1 MKWYVVML
9 IIWNVVL
16 FIYGVAV
23 TVVMGKENYE
33 LDCKLSGRDRTI
45 QIYKDLTDEQRRK
58 IGDLATIVNDPH
70 MRCVGFCEDCKSATY
85 SVFLKTYLCEG
96 IDKKPKD
103 YCSDFQS
110 RYDNVQS

>member
-1 MKWYVVML
+1 MKVWLL
-9 IIWNVVL
+9 ILAVWSVVL

-33 LDCKLSGRDRTI
+33 LDCKLSGKDRTI
-45 QIYKDLTDEQRRK
+45 QIYKDLTDEQRRR

-96 IDKKPKD
+96 IDKKKHD
-103 YCSDFQS
+103 YCSDFKS

>member
-1 MKWYVVML
+1 MTWILTLL
-9 IIWNVVL
+9 IIWCVVL

-23 TVVMGKENYE
+23 TVVMGKENQE
-33 LDCKLSGRDRTI
+33 LDCKGAGQDRKLN
-45 QIYKDLTDEQRRK
+45 IYKELVEEQRRK
-58 IGDLATIVNDPH
+58 IADLATIVNDPH

-85 SVFLKTYLCEG
+85 SVFLQTYLCEG
-96 IDKKPKD
+96 IDKKKHD

>member
-1 MKWYVVML
+1 MTWILTLL
-9 IIWNVVL
+9 IIWCVVL
-16 FIYGVAV
+16 FVYGVLV
-23 TVVMGKENYE
+23 TVVMGKENHE
-33 LDCKLSGRDRTI
+33 LDCKLAGKDRTI
-45 QIYKDLTDEQRRK
+45 QIYKDLTDEQRRR
-58 IGDLATIVNDPH
+58 IADLATIVNDPH

-96 IDKKPKD
+96 IDKKKHD

>member
-23 TVVMGKENYE
+23 TLVMGKENHE
-33 LDCKLSGRDRTI
+33 LDCKLSGKDRTI
-45 QIYKDLTDEQRRK
+45 QIYKDLTDEQRRR

-70 MRCVGFCEDCKSATY
+70 MRCVGFCEDCKHSTY

-96 IDKKPKD
+96 IDKKAKD
-103 YCSDFQS
+103 YCSDWQ
-110 RYDNVQS
+110 RKETL

>member
-16 FIYGVAV
+16 FIYGAAV
-23 TVVMGKENYE
+23 TLVMGKENHE
-33 LDCKLSGRDRTI
+33 LDCKLSGKDRTI

-85 SVFLKTYLCEG
+85 SVFLKTYLCDG

>member
-1 MKWYVVML
+1 MTWILTLL

-23 TVVMGKENYE
+23 TVVMGKENHE
-33 LDCKLSGRDRTI
+33 LDCKLSGKDRTI
-45 QIYKDLTDEQRRK
+45 QIYKDLTDEQRRR

-96 IDKKPKD
+96 IDKKKHD

>member
-33 LDCKLSGRDRTI
+33 LDCKLSGKDRTI

-110 RYDNVQS
+110 RYEHG

>member
-16 FIYGVAV
+16 FIYGAAV
-23 TVVMGKENYE
+23 TLVMGKENHE
-33 LDCKLSGRDRTI
+33 LDCKLSGKDRTI

-70 MRCVGFCEDCKSATY
+70 MRCVGM
-85 SVFLKTYLCEG
+85 
-96 IDKKPKD
+96 KPLII
-103 YCSDFQS
+103 S
-110 RYDNVQS
+110 

>member
-16 FIYGVAV
+16 FIYGAAV
-23 TVVMGKENYE
+23 TLVMGKENHE
-33 LDCKLSGRDRTI
+33 LDCKLSGKDRTI

-96 IDKKPKD
+96 IDKKKHD
-103 YCSDFQS
+103 YCSDFKS